1 MTYDITI
8 PKLVKGF
15 PRNIDDNIIDGELS
29 SIVDDSKYINE
40 KILFVVVMHD
50 IVVRVI

>member
-15 PRNIDDNIIDGELS
+15 PRNIQRS
-29 SIVDDSKYINE
+29 SIVDDSRYINE
-40 KILFVVVMHD
+40 KFLSVVVMHD